1 MSSHM
6 LSKTIRSKI
15 IIRTLLTVVLVTA
28 TLLKTTLQDG
38 ALLEANAHL
47 NDLMKSSDS
56 FLLSAPAPIAGGA
69 FVEAEKEEESYTKAT
84 VANNSLDAWFDR
96 SQTQALIIQR
106 KGRIIYQRYSPDAG
120 EGRNINAM
128 SMSKVIAAILIGVAI
143 DDGFIN
149 SENDSISQ
157 YLPQIVQRSGDPVT
171 LRDLLRH
178 TSGIETAFKDIR
190 ATLKGSPLITP
201 LSEISFNGDR
211 SFHYDNINYHL
222 LSLILNKIY
231 KKPLNQLI
239 NDKLWNP
246 LKLEGATVI
255 NTAGYCC
262 IFATARSWL
271 EIGSLFL
278 NPNNQVVSANWLQ
291 KMVED
296 AIIPEWFFVQATG
309 KSEGNSYGYHV
320 YGGLPNLPDVFWI
333 EGMGLQLVMINPKT
347 KTVIV
352 RLGGIPSVLN
362 IFSNRHD
369 DSVIA
374 PLLDI
379 LMADSESYSDVEA
392 ID

>member
-1 MSSHM
+1 M
-6 LSKTIRSKI
+6 LSKTIRSKMI
-15 IIRTLLTVVLVTA
+15 IGTLLTVVLVTA
-28 TLLKTTLQDG
+28 TILKTTLQDG

-47 NDLMKSSDS
+47 NDLMKSSHS

-69 FVEAEKEEESYTKAT
+69 FVEDEKDEKSYTKAI
-84 VANNSLDAWFDR
+84 VANDPLDAWYDR
-96 SQTQALIIQR
+96 SQTQALIIQQ
-106 KGRIIYQRYSPDAG
+106 KGHIIYQRYSPDAG

-128 SMSKVIAAILIGVAI
+128 SMTKAIVAILIGVAI

-157 YLPQIVQRSGDPVT
+157 YLPQIVQRSGDPIT

-190 ATLKGSPLITP
+190 ATLKGSALITP
-201 LSEISFNGDR
+201 VSKISFNGDR

-222 LSLILNKIY
+222 LSLVLQRIY

-239 NDKLWNP
+239 NDKLWTP

-271 EIGSLFL
+271 EIGTLFI
-278 NPNNQVVSANWLQ
+278 NPKIQVVSAGWLQ

-296 AIIPEWFFVQATG
+296 AIIPERFFVQATG
-309 KSEGNSYGYHV
+309 KSEGNTYGYHI
-320 YGGLPNLPDVFWI
+320 YGGLPHAPDVFWI

-347 KTVIV
+347 QTVIV
-352 RLGGIPSVLN
+352 RLGGIPSALN

-369 DSVIA
+369 DSMIA
-374 PLLDI
+374 PLLNI
-379 LMADSESYSDVEA
+379 LMVDSELQNDVKA

>member
-1 MSSHM
+1 M

-15 IIRTLLTVVLVTA
+15 IIGTLLTVVLVTA
-28 TLLKTTLQDG
+28 TMLKTTLQDG

-69 FVEAEKEEESYTKAT
+69 FVEDEKEEESNTKAT
-84 VANNSLDAWFDR
+84 VANKSLDAWFDR
-96 SQTQALIIQR
+96 SQTQALIIQK
-106 KGRIIYQRYSPDAG
+106 KGRIIYQRYRPDADD
-120 EGRNINAM
+120 GRAVNAM
-128 SMSKVIAAILIGVAI
+128 SMTKAIVAILVGIAI
-143 DDGFIN
+143 DEGLIN
-149 SENDSISQ
+149 SGKDPISL

-222 LSLILNKIY
+222 LSLILKKIY
-231 KKPLNQLI
+231 KQPLNQLI
-239 NDKLWNP
+239 ENKLWQP
-246 LKLEGATVI
+246 LKLEKASVI

-262 IFATARSWL
+262 MFATARSWL
-271 EIGSLFL
+271 EIGTLFV
-278 NPNNQVVSANWLQ
+278 NPKNQIVSSHWLK

-296 AIIPEWFFVQATG
+296 SVIPEWFFVQATG
-309 KSEGNSYGYHV
+309 KSVGNTYGYHI
-320 YGGLPNLPDVFWI
+320 YGGLPNSPEVLWI
-333 EGMGLQLVMINPKT
+333 EGMGLQLVMVNPQT
-347 KTVIV
+347 ETVIV

-362 IFSNRHD
+362 VFSNRHD
-369 DSVIA
+369 DSIIA
-374 PLLDI
+374 PLLNI
-379 LMADSESYSDVEA
+379 LMTDS
-392 ID
+392 

>member
-1 MSSHM
+1 M

-15 IIRTLLTVVLVTA
+15 IIRILLTVVLVTA

-271 EIGSLFL
+271 EIGGLFL

-374 PLLDI
+374 PLLNI

>member
-1 MSSHM
+1 M
-6 LSKTIRSKI
+6 LPKTIRSKI
-15 IIRTLLTVVLVTA
+15 IIGILLTVVLVTA

-56 FLLSAPAPIAGGA
+56 FLLSAPAPIVGGA
-69 FVEAEKEEESYTKAT
+69 FVEDEKEQESYTKAT

-96 SQTQALIIQR
+96 SQTQALIIQK
-106 KGRIIYQRYSPDAG
+106 KGRIIYQRYSPDADD
-120 EGRNINAM
+120 GRAINAM
-128 SMSKVIAAILIGVAI
+128 SMTKAIVAILIGIAI
-143 DDGFIN
+143 DEGLIN
-149 SENDSISQ
+149 SGKDPISL
-157 YLPQIVQRSGDPVT
+157 YLPQIGQRSGDPVT

-178 TSGIETAFKDIR
+178 TSGIETSFKDIR
-190 ATLKGSPLITP
+190 ASLKGSPLITP

-222 LSLILNKIY
+222 LSLILKKIY

-246 LKLEGATVI
+246 LKLERATVI

-262 IFATARSWL
+262 LFATARSWL
-271 EIGSLFL
+271 EIGTLFL
-278 NPNNQVVSANWLQ
+278 NPKTQVVSANWLQ

-296 AIIPEWFFVQATG
+296 AIIPERFFVQATG
-309 KSEGNSYGYHV
+309 KSEGNTYGYHV
-320 YGGLPNLPDVFWI
+320 YGGLPNSPDVFWI

-347 KTVIV
+347 QTVIV

-362 IFSNRHD
+362 IISNRHD

-374 PLLDI
+374 PLLNI
-379 LMADSESYSDVEA
+379 LMADSELHSDVET

>member
-1 MSSHM
+1 M
-6 LSKTIRSKI
+6 LPKTIRSKI
-15 IIRTLLTVVLVTA
+15 IIGILLTVVLVTA

-69 FVEAEKEEESYTKAT
+69 FVEDEKEEESYTKAT
-84 VANNSLDAWFDR
+84 VANKSLDAWFDR
-96 SQTQALIIQR
+96 SQTQALIIQK
-106 KGRIIYQRYSPDAG
+106 KGRIIYQRYSPDADD
-120 EGRNINAM
+120 GRAINAM
-128 SMSKVIAAILIGVAI
+128 SMTKAIVAILVGIAI
-143 DDGFIN
+143 DEGLIN
-149 SENDSISQ
+149 SGKDPISL

-222 LSLILNKIY
+222 LSLILKKIY

-246 LKLEGATVI
+246 LKLERATVI

-262 IFATARSWL
+262 LFATARSWL
-271 EIGSLFL
+271 EIGTLFL
-278 NPNNQVVSANWLQ
+278 NPKTQVVSANWLQ

-296 AIIPEWFFVQATG
+296 AIIPERFFVQATG
-309 KSEGNSYGYHV
+309 KSEGNTYGYHV
-320 YGGLPNLPDVFWI
+320 YGGLPNSPDVFWI

-347 KTVIV
+347 QTVIV

-362 IFSNRHD
+362 IISNRHD

-374 PLLDI
+374 PLLNI
-379 LMADSESYSDVEA
+379 LMADSELHSDVET

>member
-239 NDKLWNP
+239 NDK
-246 LKLEGATVI
+246 
-255 NTAGYCC
+255 
-262 IFATARSWL
+262 
-271 EIGSLFL
+271 
-278 NPNNQVVSANWLQ
+278 
-291 KMVED
+291 
-296 AIIPEWFFVQATG
+296 
-309 KSEGNSYGYHV
+309 
-320 YGGLPNLPDVFWI
+320 
-333 EGMGLQLVMINPKT
+333 
-347 KTVIV
+347 
-352 RLGGIPSVLN
+352 
-362 IFSNRHD
+362 
-369 DSVIA
+369 
-374 PLLDI
+374 
-379 LMADSESYSDVEA
+379 
-392 ID
+392 

>member
-1 MSSHM
+1 M

-15 IIRTLLTVVLVTA
+15 IIGTLLTVVLVTA
-28 TLLKTTLQDG
+28 TMLKTTLQDG

-69 FVEAEKEEESYTKAT
+69 FVEDEKEEESYTKAT
-84 VANNSLDAWFDR
+84 VANKSLDAWFDR
-96 SQTQALIIQR
+96 SQTQALIIQK
-106 KGRIIYQRYSPDAG
+106 KGRIIYQRYRPDADD
-120 EGRNINAM
+120 GRAINAM
-128 SMSKVIAAILIGVAI
+128 SMTKAIVAILVGIAI
-143 DDGFIN
+143 DEGLIN
-149 SENDSISQ
+149 SGKDPISL

-222 LSLILNKIY
+222 LSLILKKIY
-231 KKPLNQLI
+231 KQPLNQLI
-239 NDKLWNP
+239 ENKLWQP
-246 LKLEGATVI
+246 LKLEKASVI

-262 IFATARSWL
+262 MFATARSWL
-271 EIGSLFL
+271 EIGTLFV
-278 NPNNQVVSANWLQ
+278 NPKNQIVSSHWLK

-296 AIIPEWFFVQATG
+296 SVIPEWFFVQATG
-309 KSEGNSYGYHV
+309 KSVGNTYGYHI
-320 YGGLPNLPDVFWI
+320 YGGLPNSPEVLWI
-333 EGMGLQLVMINPKT
+333 EGMGLQLVMVNPQT
-347 KTVIV
+347 ETVIV

-362 IFSNRHD
+362 VFSNRHD
-369 DSVIA
+369 DSIIA
-374 PLLDI
+374 PLLNI
-379 LMADSESYSDVEA
+379 LMTDS
-392 ID
+392 